1 MADEKRLFWLQLKNT
16 YFNQLTQ
23 KKMRKQQNGL
33 EMQVIYLRM
42 MLLSLDNKGYIFYQ
56 GVYDSIEEELSEEF
70 NEPIELVKQTIN
82 FLVENKMV
90 KTDRDEGGL
99 FIPEALECTVSKGAS
114 AIRMERKRAKDKAS
128 QCDDNVTDSDDDVT
142 TSDTYKD
149 KNKVRE
155 EKESDNTLFNSLT
168 IKEGDTL
175 PPSAD
180 AGGASTFT
188 LMECQSCAA
197 DGKINITEE
206 GIEAFYDR
214 MEKDGWMIKGNPVT
228 NLLMAMRGF
237 AKNHKRY
244 QKQAQ
249 KNKVYKSFKS
259 WLHQHGYDSNY
270 DKNGDFEDEIS
281 VGEEII
287 QSIFDVIDPN
297 ESMQNIYE
305 RLIDGGF
312 SKEDIKPI
320 MMLFHKWV
328 SEKNKE

>member
-90 KTDRDEGGL
+90 KTDKDEGGL

-128 QCDDNVTDSDDDVT
+128 QCDDNITDSDDDVT

-168 IKEGDTL
+168 LKEGDTL
-175 PPSAD
+175 PPSAN

-188 LMECQSCAA
+188 LMECQACAEK
-197 DGKINITEE
+197 GKVNLSEE
-206 GIEAFYDR
+206 EIKAFYSR
-214 MEKDGWMIKGNPVT
+214 MEKDGWMIKGEPVS
-228 NLLMAMRGF
+228 NLLLAMRGF
-237 AKNHKRY
+237 AKNCCKSKKKSKRE
-244 QKQAQ
+244 
-249 KNKVYKSFKS
+249 KSVLSLVMDKTKKYMNS
-259 WLHQHGYDSNY
+259 EIIHGYISDGVNWLEHIPDY
-270 DKNGDFEDEIS
+270 CPKTAFTDEELDFI
-281 VGEEII
+281 
-287 QSIFDVIDPN
+287 
-297 ESMQNIYE
+297 
-305 RLIDGGF
+305 
-312 SKEDIKPI
+312 
-320 MMLFHKWV
+320 
-328 SEKNKE
+328 SEKYNVSLDDW